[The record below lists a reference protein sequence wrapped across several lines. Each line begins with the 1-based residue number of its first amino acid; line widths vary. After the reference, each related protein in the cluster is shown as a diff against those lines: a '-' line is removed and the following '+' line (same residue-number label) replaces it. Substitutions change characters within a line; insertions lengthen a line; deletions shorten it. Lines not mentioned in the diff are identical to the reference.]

1 MLQKCLDM
9 MKAIAAGLE
18 TELGSVSAC
27 TNFMKVAIDYSQR
40 HLDIVKKWG
49 RFPHRNKILHRQSTE
64 AEMTGLADGS
74 IEGF

>member
-1 MLQKCLDM
+1 M
-9 MKAIAAGLE
+9 MKAIAAALE
-18 TELGSVSAC
+18 TELGSESEC
-27 TNFMKVAIDYSQR
+27 TSLMKGTLVFSQR

-64 AEMTGLADGS
+64 AEMKGLADGS